1 METILN
7 LSNLQQALT
16 QRYATKK
23 FDNSR
28 IIPNDTWLALES
40 ALVNTPSS
48 FGIQPWKFIVVTQ
61 ETMKRKLQPA
71 CYNQPQ
77 VVDAS
82 HFVIF
87 AYRINMSHAD
97 IDRLIDR
104 IVSVRGVTKTDL
116 VSYRDM
122 MYGSLDRQSDKERNN
137 WNSRQCYIALG
148 QFMLAASLVG
158 VDTCPMEGIVPPEV
172 DRILGLNEL
181 GYTAVVACAAGYRS
195 PGDTTANFAKVRFPK
210 EEVVITR

>member
-1 METILN
+1 
-7 LSNLQQALT
+7 
-16 QRYATKK
+16 
-23 FDNSR
+23 
-28 IIPNDTWLALES
+28 
-40 ALVNTPSS
+40 
-48 FGIQPWKFIVVTQ
+48 
-61 ETMKRKLQPA
+61 
-71 CYNQPQ
+71 
-77 VVDAS
+77 
-82 HFVIF
+82 
-87 AYRINMSHAD
+87 MSHAD